1 MAKLRVRAALT
12 AITAG
17 ILITIGGCTEQAPTG
32 NAGPEES
39 ARYQRLEL
47 RQDAFGGAAFDIPV
61 AEKVIGKEGGTLE
74 IYGGHT
80 LTFPAG
86 ALNEPTRIQAKVGTR
101 YIEVDLQPHGITFPA
116 GREPVLTMSYAAAAT
131 PVLADRLTIIYL
143 EGARLVED
151 MGGKAE
157 AGKEIVSARLPHFSR
172 YAISTNL

>member
-1 MAKLRVRAALT
+1 MAKLRVRAALS
-12 AITAG
+12 AIAAG
-17 ILITIGGCTEQAPTG
+17 ILITIGGCTEQAPTS
-32 NAGPEES
+32 NSGPETS

-47 RQDAFGGAAFDIPV
+47 RQDGGAAFDVPV

-74 IYGGHT
+74 IFGGHT

-86 ALNEPTRIQAKVGTR
+86 ALTEPTRIRAKVDTR
-101 YIEVDLQPHGITFPA
+101 YIEVDLEPHGITFPS
-116 GREPVLTMSYAAAAT
+116 GREPVLRMSYAAAAT

-151 MGGKAE
+151 MGGRAE
-157 AGKEIVSARLPHFSR
+157 AGKEIVTARLPHFSR